1 MASAVT
7 VKFEG
12 GRELEAA
19 IQSLVNDFDAS
30 KATVRNTM
38 QRALVEAGQIT
49 ADTASQMAPDDPS
62 SPSPDLHTSIA
73 AGTRLTPRQKKL
85 QKRDPSK
92 SFAEAYVGATDKVN
106 SYAHLVE
113 FGTANTSPRP
123 FLRPAWGST
132 KDQVLG
138 SIRGFLEKQIAKS
151 AKRAQAKALKL
162 K

>member
-1 MASAVT
+1 MPGAVT

-12 GRELEAA
+12 GREIDAA
-19 IQSLVNDFDAS
+19 LQSLVDDFDAS
-30 KATVRNTM
+30 KTVVRNTM
-38 QRALVEAGQIT
+38 QRALVEAGQVT
-49 ADTASQMAPDDPS
+49 ADAASQMAPDDPNT
-62 SPSPDLHTSIA
+62 PSPDLHTSIA

-92 SFAEAYVGATDKVN
+92 SFAEAYVGATEEVN
-106 SYAHLVE
+106 AYAHLVE
-113 FGTANTSPRP
+113 FGDANQSPQP
-123 FLRPAWGST
+123 FLRPAWDST

-151 AKRAQAKALKL
+151 AERARRKALKL